1 MKITLRSSGFGLALT
16 ASTVLNYSTSF
27 ADDISMEV
35 RARCSV
41 PAFDGTILTIEWKD
55 VLWARFFTGAPQR
68 QRQSVERY
76 KIVKRA

>member
-35 RARCSV
+35 RARCLV
-41 PAFDGTILTIEWKD
+41 PAFDGWGL
-55 VLWARFFTGAPQR
+55 G
-68 QRQSVERY
+68 
-76 KIVKRA
+76 